1 MAKANPSH
9 RWTLQHVTSARNKP
23 ARNTGPC
30 SAPPVSWNIAV
41 PLLGTPIVLRQ
52 LAATLGLSF
61 VFVATLLA
69 LIFIFE
75 GNWEGLLATL
85 TVVGQIYLGLT
96 VLMLLTVVLFFGNRI
111 GMRFTLDAR
120 GATSAITESR
130 AEKAARLALLL
141 GLLSG
146 NLAVAGAGALARQGG
161 HNFVAWHRIQQAEF
175 DDRHRTIYL
184 RDSWHTL
191 AALFCPPEVYAEA
204 KAWVTSQCPAA

>member
-1 MAKANPSH
+1 MAKAKPSH
-9 RWTLQHVTSARNKP
+9 RWTLQHVTSARNKL
-23 ARNTGPC
+23 ARNTGPG
-30 SAPPVSWNIAV
+30 SALPVSWSIAV
-41 PLLGTPIVLRQ
+41 PLLFTPIVLRQ

-85 TVVGQIYLGLT
+85 TVIGQVYLGLT
-96 VLMLLTVVLFFGNRI
+96 ALMLLAIVVFFGNSI

-120 GATSAITESR
+120 GATSAIAESR
-130 AEKAARLALLL
+130 AEKAARLAFLL

-146 NLAVAGAGALARQGG
+146 NFAVAGAGALARQGG
-161 HNFVAWHRIQQAEF
+161 RSFVAWHRVQRAEF
-175 DDRHRTIYL
+175 DDRRRTIYL

-191 AALFCPPEVYAEA
+191 AALFCPPEKYAEA
-204 KAWVTSQCPAA
+204 KAWVSSRCPAA